1 MTRPDCDGSDDS
13 SSIAE
18 PQKAKKTSAIESEQ
32 EDEVSRAPKTSSTQR
47 GVNKKRGRLASSDS
61 DSDSEDADLKKGG
74 SGGAESGRSSR
85 MSLNS
90 EAEIPKK
97 ESPKKFSQRSRSS
110 SSSSR
115 SSMSSRFSSR

>member
-1 MTRPDCDGSDDS
+1 MTRPDCDDSDDS

-18 PQKAKKTSAIESEQ
+18 PQKTQKTSAIESEG
-32 EDEVSRAPKTSSTQR
+32 EDEVSQAPKTSTQR
-47 GVNKKRGRLASSDS
+47 GVNKKRGRLASDS

-97 ESPKKFSQRSRSS
+97 ESPKKFSHRSRSS

>member
-1 MTRPDCDGSDDS
+1 MTRPDCDDSDDS
-13 SSIAE
+13 TSIAE
-18 PQKAKKTSAIESEQ
+18 PQKAKKTPAIESEG
-32 EDEVSRAPKTSSTQR
+32 EDEVSQAPKTSTQR
-47 GVNKKRGRLASSDS
+47 INKKSRQASES
-61 DSDSEDADLKKGG
+61 DSDSENADLKKGG

-97 ESPKKFSQRSRSS
+97 ESPKKFSHRSRSS

>member
-1 MTRPDCDGSDDS
+1 MTRPGCDDSDDS

-18 PQKAKKTSAIESEQ
+18 PQKAKKTPAIESEE
-32 EDEVSRAPKTSSTQR
+32 EDEVSQAPKTSTQR
-47 GVNKKRGRLASSDS
+47 GVNKKRGRLASDS

-74 SGGAESGRSSR
+74 SGTESGRSSR

-97 ESPKKFSQRSRSS
+97 ESPKKFSHRSRSS

>member
-18 PQKAKKTSAIESEQ
+18 PQKPKKTPAIESEQ

-47 GVNKKRGRLASSDS
+47 GVNKKRGRLASDS
-61 DSDSEDADLKKGG
+61 GSDSEDADLKKGG